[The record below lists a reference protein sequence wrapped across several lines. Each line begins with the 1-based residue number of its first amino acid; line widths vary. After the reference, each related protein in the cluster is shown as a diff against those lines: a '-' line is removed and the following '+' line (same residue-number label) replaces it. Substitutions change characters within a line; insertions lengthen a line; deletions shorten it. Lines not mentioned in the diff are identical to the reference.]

1 MIVNLYTTVY
11 SGHRN
16 ADASSYPV
24 GIILLVA
31 ITFLLALLVLLM
43 VQIQPFAW
51 NMEREIPAIFTIT
64 AIRGVDEITGH
75 LNYDSRLLL
84 LHTGTA
90 DYQNRNLKAEIVKN
104 GEPVPCTIATM
115 NGDDFISTSHT
126 GVQWM
131 GGSGCSGETW
141 SPKEQIC
148 IDFSD
153 GTFHPGDVVQIDVID
168 KVTDVIISRHEF
180 RYE

>member
-1 MIVNLYTTVY
+1 MIITLYTSVN

-16 ADASSYPV
+16 TDASSYPV

-51 NMEREIPAIFTIT
+51 NMEKEIPEIFTIT
-64 AIRGVDEITGH
+64 AIESVDEITGH
-75 LNYDSRLLL
+75 LNYDSRVIL

-90 DYQNRNLKAEIVKN
+90 DYQNRNLKANFFKN
-104 GEPVPCTIATM
+104 GQPLPCTIVTM
-115 NGDDFISTSHT
+115 NGNDFISTVHN

-131 GGSGCSGETW
+131 GGSGCSEATW
-141 SPKEQIC
+141 SPGERIR

-168 KVTDVIISRHEF
+168 KVTDVIISRHAF
-180 RYE
+180 RYV

>member
-1 MIVNLYTTVY
+1 MIINLYTTVY
-11 SGHRN
+11 SNHRD
-16 ADASSYPV
+16 ADATSYPV

-31 ITFLLALLVLLM
+31 ITILLALLVLLM
-43 VQIQPFAW
+43 VQIQPFTW
-51 NMEREIPAIFTIT
+51 NMEKEIPAIFIIT
-64 AIRGVDEITGH
+64 AIQGVDEITGR
-75 LNYDSRLLL
+75 LNYDSRMLL

-90 DYQNRNLKAEIVKN
+90 DYPNRNLKAEIVKN
-104 GEPVPCTIATM
+104 GEPLSCSITTM
-115 NGDDFISTSHT
+115 NGHDFISTSHT

-141 SPKEQIC
+141 SPSERIS

>member
-1 MIVNLYTTVY
+1 MY

-43 VQIQPFAW
+43 VQVQPFAW
-51 NMEREIPAIFTIT
+51 NGEKEIPAIFIIT
-64 AIRGVDEITGH
+64 AIQGVDEITGH
-75 LNYDSRLLL
+75 MNYDSRLLL

-90 DYQNRNLKAEIVKN
+90 DYQNRNLTARIVKN
-104 GEPVPCTIATM
+104 GEPVSCTIATM
-115 NGDDFISTSHT
+115 NGHDFISTSHN

-141 SPKEQIC
+141 SPQEKIC

-153 GTFHPGDVVQIDVID
+153 GTFHPYDVVQIDVID
-168 KVTDVIISRHEF
+168 KVTDVIISRHAF
-180 RYE
+180 RYN